1 VYWIGGG
8 SGAGKSIVARRL
20 AAQRGLRL
28 YATDD
33 MMSEHASRSTPG
45 ASPFLSKFM
54 AMDMDQRWLN
64 RSPETMLDTFH
75 WFRGEGFGM
84 VLEDLLDLPKE
95 PPVVAEGF
103 RLLPHLVSPHLA
115 VPRQA
120 VWLLPTPD
128 FREAAFRRR
137 GSWWAI
143 AGQTSDP
150 DQALRNLLERD
161 RMFTDRLREETTR
174 LELRA
179 IEVGTPITDEDL
191 YGQVTEALGL

>member
-1 VYWIGGG
+1 
-8 SGAGKSIVARRL
+8 
-20 AAQRGLRL
+20 
-28 YATDD
+28 
-33 MMSEHASRSTPG
+33 
-45 ASPFLSKFM
+45 
-54 AMDMDQRWLN
+54 
-64 RSPETMLDTFH
+64 
-75 WFRGEGFGM
+75 
-84 VLEDLLDLPKE
+84 
-95 PPVVAEGF
+95 
-103 RLLPHLVSPHLA
+103 
-115 VPRQA
+115 